1 MVIRHIGVGSL
12 ARILAALYALWG
24 FIFGV
29 IVALIAL
36 AGAGMAG
43 TTGASDSSM
52 PGWMGGLFGV
62 GAVIFLPICY
72 GVLGAIGGA
81 ITAVMYNVVAGMV
94 GGLSVETE

>member
-36 AGAGMAG
+36 AGAGISA
-43 TTGASDSSM
+43 ASDSPL

-62 GAVIFLPICY
+62 GAVIVLPICY
-72 GVLGAIGGA
+72 GVFGAIGGA
-81 ITAVMYNVVAGMV
+81 ITAVMYNVIAGMV

>member
-1 MVIRHIGVGSL
+1 MIIRHIGVGSL

-36 AGAGMAG
+36 AGAGISA
-43 TTGASDSSM
+43 ASDSPL

-72 GVLGAIGGA
+72 GVFGAIGGA
-81 ITAVMYNVVAGMV
+81 ITALMYNFIAGMV

>member
-29 IVALIAL
+29 IIAL
-36 AGAGMAG
+36 VAVGGAGLSA
-43 TTGASDSSM
+43 ASDSPL
-52 PGWMGGLFGV
+52 PGWAGGLFGV
-62 GAVIFLPICY
+62 GAIIFLPICY

>member
-24 FIFGV
+24 FIFGL
-29 IVALIAL
+29 IVALIA
-36 AGAGMAG
+36 AGGAGMSA
-43 TTGASDSSM
+43 ASDGPL
-52 PGWMGGLFGV
+52 PGWAGGLFGV
-62 GAVIFLPICY
+62 GAIILFFPICY

-81 ITAVMYNVVAGMV
+81 ITAAMYNVVAGMV

>member
-12 ARILAALYALWG
+12 ARILGALYALWG

-36 AGAGMAG
+36 AGAGIGA
-43 TTGASDSSM
+43 ASDSSM

-72 GVLGAIGGA
+72 GILGALGGA
-81 ITAVMYNVVAGMV
+81 LTAVMYNVIAGMV